1 MLCCNK
7 RGQPKNV
14 WCKFQDVFS
23 TTWPHGLISKGWC
36 GGGAVWGLSLPSQV
50 TAQVQHVE
58 RKQKLSWLSHCL
70 QLALSLSC
78 SLFSLSYSI
87 SVALLHSLC
96 LLDLTVSTHS
106 WVWTERGGE
115 KADATTVAATTMGHE
130 WTIVILACL
139 WCAHH
144 THRDTH
150 RHTNAQVSNILDTVF
165 KFN

>member
-70 QLALSLSC
+70 QLALSLSR

-106 WVWTERGGE
+106 WVWTERDGKRQTQRRWRRRRWGTNGPLLFWHVYGVH
-115 KADATTVAATTMGHE
+115 TT
-130 WTIVILACL
+130 
-139 WCAHH
+139 H
-144 THRDTH
+144 TETRTDTQTH
-150 RHTNAQVSNILDTVF
+150 
-165 KFN
+165 K